1 MFGKVLVTVSSFMFG
16 ALSTWTVLW
25 GAPST
30 VQSQSQPQ
38 PPPSGFVLKVA
49 PGAKI
54 HSVIGFS
61 PDKEPIIPGL
71 GARIPPL
78 TITAE
83 PENPAP
89 QILDGLDCDG
99 CVFNNALLKYS
110 GGAVRLEHAS
120 FTGTTTLELH
130 GAAQN
135 TIAVLNL
142 MGYIA
147 KGGRIFLPSH
157 KPPIRKATAK
167 AIVKGNFQS
176 PHFTSEPGLSRQ
188 PNQP

>member
-1 MFGKVLVTVSSFMFG
+1 MLGKALIAVSSFLFG

-30 VQSQSQPQ
+30 RQAQSQ
-38 PPPSGFVLKVA
+38 PPPSGFTIKVA
-49 PGAKI
+49 PTAKI
-54 HSVIGFS
+54 RSVIGFS
-61 PDKEPIIPGL
+61 PDKEPSIPGL
-71 GARIPPL
+71 GPKLPPL

-110 GGAVRLEHAS
+110 GGAVRLERAS
-120 FTGTTTLELH
+120 FTGTTTLELN

-135 TIAVLNL
+135 TVAVLNL
-142 MGYIA
+142 LGYIA
-147 KGGRIFLPSH
+147 KGGKIFAPSR

-167 AIVKGNFQS
+167 TAVKGDFQS

-188 PNQP
+188 PNQQ